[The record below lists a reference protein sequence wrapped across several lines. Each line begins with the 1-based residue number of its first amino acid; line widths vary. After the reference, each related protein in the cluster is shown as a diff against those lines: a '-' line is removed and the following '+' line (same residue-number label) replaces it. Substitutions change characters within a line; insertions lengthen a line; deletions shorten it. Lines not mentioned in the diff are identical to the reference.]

1 MSQDPQ
7 EAEKAIAKTLRLRG
21 TPAPVA
27 QVSRRALIIVGSVLV
42 AGVAGAVSWSLMDK
56 RKPATAEATYTPS
69 PPPER
74 VTALPRGYVAP
85 ASFPALGPPL
95 PGDLGRPILSAAR
108 ARQAG
113 EPSALPVGGL
123 ERPAMAPTVWGE
135 PSAEYWFLQR
145 PSHWPAHG
153 TRPQR
158 RTTLS
163 REGPWAAVPGSN
175 LKLRMVSEG
184 HLRDD
189 SRLSKEIELVLLPG
203 IEIRPIEPMEA
214 AAFEAAADAIWFQ
227 LRILIMFCWRQY
239 VAPLAVRRTRADG
252 FSRTWHSVAIEARQ
266 REAIQDPHV
275 FSGWRFRYLAGGA
288 ARLLR
293 YHDEGERLH
302 AAVFGYT
309 QSFKAL
315 TLETGLTNC
324 VEAIERLITLIE
336 SEADL
341 EREIVPRKRWRSIAR
356 TLRKGLDDQTLSAQE
371 EEAIK
376 RSLASPPTRSL
387 KERIERV
394 IARQGKGW
402 TQQDKRVLAGLEGMI
417 QLRNAIVHGRLAGDI
432 TRLHVELVRSRAIFE
447 GLFLNLL
454 NLRVVSRSNSAAS
467 LVFQFEAMQAEA
479 RALAPEPP
487 HLEGEATS

>member
-1 MSQDPQ
+1 MPHRDFETPVTVTLTG
-7 EAEKAIAKTLRLRG
+7 KGGDAITC
-21 TPAPVA
+21 
-27 QVSRRALIIVGSVLV
+27 
-42 AGVAGAVSWSLMDK
+42 
-56 RKPATAEATYTPS
+56 
-69 PPPER
+69 
-74 VTALPRGYVAP
+74 
-85 ASFPALGPPL
+85 
-95 PGDLGRPILSAAR
+95 
-108 ARQAG
+108 
-113 EPSALPVGGL
+113 SALMERDAAYLAWNRMTLLGSEAQMHRAMRLFDGEVRWTLHHNRAWPGEGEEPTREVSGLGWVRSIGMTGGVSIADESLQKFADL
-123 ERPAMAPTVWGE
+123 EILEHTERMSGADWGE

-145 PSHWPAHG
+145 PSYWPAHG

-175 LKLRMVSEG
+175 LQLRMVSEG

-214 AAFEAAADAIWFQ
+214 AAFEAAAAAIWFQ

-341 EREIVPRKRWRSIAR
+341 EREIVSRKRWRAMAR
-356 TLRKGLDDQTLSAQE
+356 TLRKGLDDQALSAQE

-402 TQQDKRVLAGLEGMI
+402 TQQDDRVLAGLDGMI

-479 RALAPEPP
+479 RALTPEPP
-487 HLEGEATS
+487 RLGDEALS